1 METSNCSWWVWDG
14 TLWRTSISC
23 WRIHLCNKYWPNL
36 CVLPITNFINFSIFP
51 KGENI
56 VCSNSWFFNG
66 GSRSSIDFSEGKFN
80 HHFFFIE
87 FNKGDLWICSAT
99 LSFALYS
106 LGLKYF
112 KTRIPSIVRIGL
124 MSAAGV
130 LWHLPFTI
138 MEFIFMEKESLYSAH
153 KCFKVSLF

>member
-1 METSNCSWWVWDG
+1 METSYYSWWVWDG
-14 TLWRTSISC
+14 TLWRTSLSR
-23 WRIHLCNKYWPNL
+23 WRIHLCNKYWLNL
-36 CVLPITNFINFSIFP
+36 CVLSLTCCSISVFFL
-51 KGENI
+51 KEKISFVQI
-56 VCSNSWFFNG
+56 VGFLMG

-80 HHFFFIE
+80 HHFFHE

-138 MEFIFMEKESLYSAH
+138 MEFILWNRELVLSAQM
-153 KCFKVSLF
+153 FQGSLF